1 MSLPSQIE
9 QLCDRLD
16 SEPLHPVWIS
26 RTPTEALLERARQIE
41 SSPDLPL
48 FGIPFAVKD
57 NIDVAGVPTTAG
69 CPAYRYVPAAS
80 APVVQLLEKAGAILI
95 GKTNMDQ
102 FATGLVGT
110 RSPYG
115 ACSSVFDPRY
125 ISGGSSSG
133 SAVAVAKGFA
143 GFSLGTDTAGS
154 GRVPA
159 AFNNLIGLKPTR
171 GLLSARGVVPACRT
185 LDCVSIFA
193 MTCREALSVLRV
205 ARAFDEADPY
215 SRTHKPGEG
224 AAPWWAP
231 SWGGSFRFGVPAQTE
246 LRFFGDQQA
255 EELYHRAIARVE
267 ELGGQRVEIN
277 YSVFRRA
284 ADLLYSG
291 PWVAERFAAIQD
303 FFDRHADE
311 MNPVVREIIAKS
323 RNFSAADA
331 FKSQYA
337 LADFRR
343 AADSQWKLMDVLL
356 LPTTGTIFTHEEI
369 QAEPIKRNTDLGY
382 YTNFV
387 NLMDLAAVAAPAGF
401 RSSGLPFGV
410 SFIGPAHSDETL
422 LALADRFLGSAQPL
436 FSAQPGCVNVAVAG
450 AHLSGQPLN
459 WQLSERGARLLRTCR
474 TAAGYRLY
482 ALAGA
487 KPPKPGLV
495 RDPAFSGPGIEV
507 EVWAMPEDQVGSF
520 LALIPAPLGLGTV
533 TLADGE
539 SVKGF
544 LCEPCGI
551 PAAAE
556 ITRFG
561 GWREYLKNLPVV

>member
-1 MSLPSQIE
+1 
-9 QLCDRLD
+9 
-16 SEPLHPVWIS
+16 
-26 RTPTEALLERARQIE
+26 
-41 SSPDLPL
+41 
-48 FGIPFAVKD
+48 
-57 NIDVAGVPTTAG
+57 
-69 CPAYRYVPAAS
+69 
-80 APVVQLLEKAGAILI
+80 
-95 GKTNMDQ
+95 
-102 FATGLVGT
+102 
-110 RSPYG
+110 
-115 ACSSVFDPRY
+115 VFDPRY

-133 SAVAVAKGFA
+133 SAVAVAKGLA

-171 GLLSARGVVPACRT
+171 GLLSTRGVVPACRT

-193 MTCREALSVLRV
+193 KTCREALDVLRV
-205 ARAFDEADPY
+205 ARAFDGADPY
-215 SRTHKPGEG
+215 SREAKPGEQ
-224 AAPWWAP
+224 AAPWW
-231 SWGGSFRFGVPAQTE
+231 SGGSFHFGVPAQSE
-246 LRFFGDQQA
+246 LRFFGDSQA

-267 ELGGQRVEIN
+267 ELGGKRVEID
-277 YSVFRRA
+277 YSIFRRA

-291 PWVAERFAAIQD
+291 PWVAERYAAIQD

-311 MNPVVREIIAKS
+311 MNPVVREIISKS
-323 RNFSAADA
+323 RNFSAADT

-343 AADSQWKLMDVLL
+343 AAESQWRSMDVLV

-369 QAEPIKRNTDLGY
+369 QAEPIQRNTDLGY

-401 RSSGLPFGV
+401 RSNSLPFGV

-422 LALADRFLGSAQPL
+422 LALADRFLGSTEPL
-436 FSAQPGCVNVAVAG
+436 FSAQPGCVNVAVVG

-459 WQLSERGARLLRTCR
+459 WQLSQRGARLLRTCR

-487 KPPKPGLV
+487 KPPKPGLI

-520 LALIPAPLGLGTV
+520 FALIPAPLGLGTL

-544 LCEPCGI
+544 LCEPYAI
-551 PAAAE
+551 PTAAE
-556 ITRFG
+556 ITQFG

>member
-1 MSLPSQIE
+1 MSLSQKIE
-9 QLCDRLD
+9 ELCGQIDA
-16 SEPLHPVWIS
+16 EPLHPVWIS
-26 RTPTEALLERARQIE
+26 RTPRKTLVERARQLE

-69 CPAYRYVPAAS
+69 CPAYSYVPAVS

-95 GKTNMDQ
+95 GKTNLDQ

-115 ACSSVFDPRY
+115 ACSTVFDPRY

-171 GLLSARGVVPACRT
+171 GLLSTRGVVPACRT
-185 LDCVSIFA
+185 LDCLSIFTK
-193 MTCREALSVLRV
+193 TCREALGVLRV
-205 ARAFDEADPY
+205 ARAFDEADSY
-215 SRTHKPGEG
+215 SRESKTAPAWG
-224 AAPWWAP
+224 A
-231 SWGGSFRFGVPAQTE
+231 SFRFGIPAPSE

-255 EELYHRAIARVE
+255 EELYHRAIARLQ
-267 ELGGQRVEIN
+267 ELGGERVEID
-277 YSVFRRA
+277 YSIFRRA

-291 PWVAERFAAIQD
+291 PWVAERYAAIQS
-303 FFDRHADE
+303 FFDSHADE
-311 MNPVVREIIAKS
+311 MNSVVREIISKS
-323 RNFSAADA
+323 KNFSAADT

-337 LADFRR
+337 LTDFRR
-343 AADSQWKLMDVLL
+343 AAESHWKSMDVLV

-401 RSSGLPFGV
+401 RSNGLPFGI
-410 SFIGPAHSDETL
+410 SFIAPAYSDETL
-422 LALADRFLGSAQPL
+422 LALADRFLGSTEPL
-436 FSAQPGCVNVAVAG
+436 LCAQPGYVNVAVVG

-459 WQLSERGARLLRTCR
+459 WQLLERGARLLRTCR

-482 ALAGA
+482 ALADA
-487 KPPKPGLV
+487 KPPKPGLI

-507 EVWAMPEDQVGSF
+507 EVWDMPEDKIGSF

-544 LCEPCGI
+544 LCEPYGI
-551 PAAAE
+551 ATATE
-556 ITRFG
+556 ITHFG
-561 GWREYLKNLPVV
+561 GWREYLANLPVV